1 LIELDG
7 IEKVYTAPP
16 RRVLDR
22 IDLRIESGE
31 HIAITGGSGAGKS
44 TLLNILGCLDRPTAG
59 QYRLDGEELAG
70 RSDSYRSTVRNRR
83 IGFVFQLFHLL
94 PRLTVME
101 NVLLAAMYS
110 DGSLRDAEARARTL
124 LEKVGL
130 ADRASDF
137 PNILSGGQQQRVA
150 IVRALINEPALILA
164 DEPTGNLDTAAA
176 AGVLELFDTLV
187 GGGQT
192 LVLVTHDP
200 SVAARAGRILE
211 LADGHIASDTRTHS

>member
-1 LIELDG
+1 MIELEG
-7 IEKVYTAPP
+7 IEKVYDSPA
-16 RRVLDR
+16 RRVLQR
-22 IDLRIESGE
+22 IDVRIESGE
-31 HIAITGGSGAGKS
+31 HVAITGGSGAGKS
-44 TLLNILGCLDRPTAG
+44 TLMNIIGCLDRPTAG
-59 QYRLDGEELAG
+59 QYRLDGEELAS
-70 RSDSYRSTVRNRR
+70 RSDSYRSGVRNRR

-101 NVLLAAMYS
+101 NVLLPVMYS
-110 DGSLRDAEARARTL
+110 NTSLRDAETRARGL
-124 LEKVGL
+124 LARVGL
-130 ADRASDF
+130 ADRAADR

-164 DEPTGNLDTAAA
+164 DEPTGNLDGAAA

-200 SVAARAGRILE
+200 SVAARASRVLE
-211 LADGHIASDTRTHS
+211 IAAGEIVNDTRRPS